1 MTPLTL
7 SGACFWIMVPHTLYQ
22 QTAECHLVRC
32 HVKWL
37 SAYSPGAATENQDN
51 QVK

>member
-7 SGACFWIMVPHTLYQ
+7 SGARFWIMVPDALYQ

-32 HVKWL
+32 HIKWL
-37 SAYSPGAATENQDN
+37 SAYLPAAATKNQDN
-51 QVK
+51 QVE